1 MAVVSVADHRI
12 RLLQGGEEYFAALIA
27 AIDGSY
33 REVQLET
40 YIFLAEGAVVAVAE
54 ALVRAAQRG
63 VDVRI
68 TMDGAGTPPLPAPW
82 EAQFAAAGVQW
93 HRFLPL
99 KGLGVVVPGRW
110 RRLHRKLCVVDGRLL
125 FCGGINLLDDFL
137 DPNHGPQTVARLD
150 YAVCVS
156 GPLVAVAQRMMQRFW
171 VRLHASYQ
179 LEDLQFRAAGSTLLG
194 QVGGRMPTHI
204 DVSPWGDEGVLD
216 GVQARL
222 VLRDNVRNRARIE
235 QAYRKAIAQA
245 RSEILIA
252 SAYFLPG
259 RGLRAALV
267 QAARR
272 GVRVQLLLQGRY
284 EYFLQYHAARAVY
297 AELLAAGI
305 EIWEYHAGFLH
316 AKVAVIDARWSTVGS
331 SNLDPLSLLLAR
343 EANVVVE
350 DVRFAQNLR
359 QRLLSSVAQRTHP
372 VQAKDFARRPWRG
385 RLLDGLAYAVVR
397 ISLALLGRRY

>member
-1 MAVVSVADHRI
+1 MAVAAVADHRI
-12 RLLQGGEEYFAALIA
+12 RLLQGGAEYFSALVA
-27 AIDGSY
+27 AIEGSY

-40 YIFLAEGAVVAVAE
+40 YIFHAEGAVVAVAE
-54 ALVRAAQRG
+54 ALVRAARRG
-63 VDVRI
+63 VEVRI
-68 TMDGAGTPPLPAPW
+68 IMDGAGTPPLPAHW
-82 EAQFAAAGVQW
+82 VAQFAAAGVQW

-99 KGLGVVVPGRW
+99 QGLGVVVPGRW

-156 GPLVAVAQRMMQRFW
+156 GPLVAMAQRVMARFW
-171 VRLHASYQ
+171 LRLHASYQ
-179 LEDLQFRAAGSTLLG
+179 LENRQFRAAGSTLLA
-194 QVGGRMPTHI
+194 QVGGRMPTYI
-204 DVSPWGDEGVLD
+204 DVSPWGDAAVVE

-235 QAYRKAIAQA
+235 QAYRKAIATA
-245 RSEILIA
+245 RSEIVIA

-259 RGLRAALV
+259 RRLRTALA

-272 GVRVQLLLQGRY
+272 GVRVQLVLQGRY

-350 DVRFAQNLR
+350 DARFAQVLR
-359 QRLLSSVAQRTHP
+359 QRLFDSVAQRMHR
-372 VQAKDFARRPWRG
+372 VRAQDFSRRPWRG
-385 RLLDGLAYAVVR
+385 RLLDGLAYALVR

>member
-1 MAVVSVADHRI
+1 MAISGIAVHRI
-12 RLLQGGEEYFAALIA
+12 RLLQGGAEYFAALIA
-27 AIDGSY
+27 AIEGSY

-40 YIFLAEGAVVAVAE
+40 YIFHTEGAVVAVAE

-68 TMDGAGTPPLPAPW
+68 TMDGAGSPPLPAPW
-82 EAQFAAAGVQW
+82 VVQFAEAGVQW

-99 KGLGVVVPGRW
+99 QGLGVVVPGRW

-204 DVSPWGDEGVLD
+204 DVSPWGGEGVLD

-259 RGLRAALV
+259 RRLRAALV

>member
-1 MAVVSVADHRI
+1 MAAQGIADHRI
-12 RLLQGGEEYFAALIA
+12 RLLQGGAEYFSAMAA

-33 REVQLET
+33 REVRLET
-40 YIFLAEGAVVAVAE
+40 YIFHAEGAVVAVAE

-63 VDVRI
+63 VDVRL
-68 TMDGAGTPPLPAPW
+68 TMDGAGTPPLPAHW
-82 EAQFAAAGVQW
+82 VAQFAAAGVQW

-99 KGLGVVVPGRW
+99 QGFGVVVPGRW
-110 RRLHRKLCVVDGRLL
+110 RRLHRKLCVIDGRLL

-137 DPNHGPQTVARLD
+137 DPNHGPQSVARLD

-156 GPLVAVAQRMMQRFW
+156 GPLVAVAQRMMARFW
-171 VRLHASYQ
+171 SRLHASYQ

-194 QVGGRMPTHI
+194 QMGGRMPIHI
-204 DVSPWGDEGVLD
+204 DVSPWGGDGVLD
-216 GVQARL
+216 GVRARL

-235 QAYRKAIAQA
+235 QAYRKAIALA

-259 RGLRAALV
+259 RRLRTALV

-272 GVRVQLLLQGRY
+272 GVRVQLVLQGRY

-316 AKVAVIDARWSTVGS
+316 AKVAVIDAHWSTVGS

-350 DVRFAQNLR
+350 DARFAQVLR
-359 QRLLSSVAQRTHP
+359 QRLLTSVAQRIHQ
-372 VQAKDFARRPWRG
+372 VQAKGFSRRPWRG
-385 RLLDGLAYAVVR
+385 RLLDGLAYALVR
-397 ISLALLGRRY
+397 LSLVLLGRRY

>member
-1 MAVVSVADHRI
+1 MAGAGITKHRI
-12 RLLQGGEEYFAALIA
+12 CLLQGGGEYFPALVA
-27 AIDGSY
+27 AINASY
-33 REVQLET
+33 QEVLLET
-40 YIFLAEGAVVAVAE
+40 YIFHVEGAVVAVAE

-63 VDVRI
+63 VEVRI
-68 TMDGAGTPPLPAPW
+68 AMDGVGTPPLPAYW
-82 EAQFAAAGVQW
+82 QAQFEAAGVQW

-99 KGLGVVVPGRW
+99 HGLGVVVPGRW

-137 DPNHGPQTVARLD
+137 DPNHGPQSVARLD

-156 GPLVAVAQRMMQRFW
+156 GPQVVVAQRVMVRFW
-171 VRLHASYQ
+171 SRLQARYQ
-179 LEDLQFRAAGSTLLG
+179 LQDLQFRAAGRTLLG
-194 QVGGRMPTHI
+194 QMGTRMPSHI
-204 DVSPWGDEGVLD
+204 DVSPWGDGNVVD
-216 GVQARL
+216 AVHARL
-222 VLRDNVRNRARIE
+222 VLRDNVRNRTRIE
-235 QAYRKAIAQA
+235 QAYRKAIATA

-259 RGLRAALV
+259 RRLRVALV

-272 GVRVQLLLQGRY
+272 GVRVQLVLQGRY

-316 AKVAVIDARWSTVGS
+316 AKVAVMDARWSTVGS

-350 DVRFAQNLR
+350 DERFAQLLR
-359 QRLLSSVAQRTHP
+359 QRLLGSVAQHCRQ
-372 VQAKDFARRPWRG
+372 VGLQGFASRPWQSRF
-385 RLLDGLAYAVVR
+385 LDGLAYVLVR
-397 ISLALLGRRY
+397 ISLWVLGRRY

>member
-1 MAVVSVADHRI
+1 MADSSIALHRI
-12 RLLQGGEEYFAALIA
+12 RLLQGGAEYFSALTT
-27 AIDGSY
+27 AIEGSY
-33 REVQLET
+33 REVYLET
-40 YIFLAEGAVVAVAE
+40 YIFHVEGAVVAVAE

-68 TMDGAGTPPLPAPW
+68 IMDGAGTPPLPGHW
-82 EAQFAAAGVQW
+82 VTQFDAAGVQW

-99 KGLGVVVPGRW
+99 QGLGVVVPGRW
-110 RRLHRKLCVVDGRLL
+110 RRLHRKLCLVDGRLL

-137 DPNHGPQTVARLD
+137 DLNHGSQTVARLD

-156 GPLVAVAQRMMQRFW
+156 GPLVAVARRMMVRFW
-171 VRLHASYQ
+171 LRLHASYQ
-179 LEDLQFRAAGSTLLG
+179 LEELQFRAAGTTLLG

-204 DVSPWGDEGVLD
+204 DVSPWGDNAVLE

-222 VLRDNVRNRARIE
+222 VLRDNVRNRGRIE
-235 QAYRKAIAQA
+235 QSYRKAIVQA
-245 RSEILIA
+245 RNEILIA

-259 RGLRAALV
+259 RRLRTALV

-272 GVRVQLLLQGRY
+272 GVRVQLILQGRY

-316 AKVAVIDARWSTVGS
+316 AKVAVIDSRWSTVGS

-343 EANVVVE
+343 EANVEVE
-350 DVRFAQNLR
+350 DERFSKLLR
-359 QRLLSSVAQRTHP
+359 QQLMDSVAERTRQ
-372 VQAKDFARRPWRG
+372 VRAEDFARRPWRG
-385 RLLDGLAYAVVR
+385 RLLDGLAYALVR
-397 ISLALLGRRY
+397 ISLTLLGRRY